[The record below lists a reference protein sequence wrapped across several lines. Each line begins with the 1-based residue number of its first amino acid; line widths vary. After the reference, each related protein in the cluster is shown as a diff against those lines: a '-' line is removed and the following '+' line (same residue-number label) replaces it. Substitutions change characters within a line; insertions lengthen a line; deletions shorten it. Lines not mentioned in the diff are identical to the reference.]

1 MYLMYKK
8 KDFGN
13 AQDEAASNTSD
24 AYDTFKAKLE
34 VVINDIDGFINYSVR
49 EFVMGALKN
58 IESFRQKDVVR
69 TSILRVAG
77 TLLLLYP

>member
-1 MYLMYKK
+1 MEFVIQ
-8 KDFGN
+8 DFGN
-13 AQDEAASNTSD
+13 AQDEAASSTSD
-24 AYDTFKAKLE
+24 AYDTLKAKLE

-49 EFVMGALKN
+49 DFMMGALRT
-58 IESFRQKDVVR
+58 IEPFRQKDVVK